1 MSNRGHDRLTAVAV
15 KAFIKKNEPGK
26 KLSDGRGLY
35 LTITKGGEASWRLAY
50 SFGGKE
56 KTYALGLHGAGFG
69 LAEAR
74 TARDAARALLR
85 ENKNPVN
92 ERRLERVAQRVSSEA
107 TFRVVAEAWFAEQRK
122 GWSDVHDEKATRAF
136 ERDVYPT
143 LGALPI
149 HTISAPAVAELVRR
163 ITRRG
168 VVETAS
174 RELQHMAAIFRR
186 AMALGLY
193 PDRENPA
200 VVAQAMLPARPAVN
214 PRPALLSFD
223 ELRDAIRRGERAH
236 LSPSVRMAHLLT
248 AFTVQRIGNVVEATW
263 EQFALDSNEPTWTIP
278 RAAMKVNKGRQFDH
292 VVALGATIAAELRV
306 WRDVTGGTGHV
317 FKSPTGRETTITKES
332 LDRAYSRTLGLSG
345 KHSPHGWRAAFSTL
359 AHEAPD
365 GFEHDAIELALDH
378 VHSSQV
384 ARAYDRGER
393 RVERLRLATW
403 WDSQLSSDT
412 PLGERH
418 RPSNVLPL
426 VRPA

>member
-1 MSNRGHDRLTAVAV
+1 LSARAVEAFV
-15 KAFIKKNEPGK
+15 KRAEAGR
-26 KLSDGRGLY
+26 KLSDGKGLH
-35 LTITKGGEASWRLAY
+35 LAITKGGTASWRLAY
-50 SFGGKE
+50 RFGGQE
-56 KTYALGLHGAGFG
+56 RTIALGLHESGNFG

-74 TARDAARALLR
+74 KASDAARALLR
-85 ENKNPVN
+85 DGKDPVV
-92 ERRLERVAQRVSSEA
+92 ERRLERVTQRASSEA
-107 TFRVVAEAWFAEQRK
+107 TFFAVADAWFDEQRK
-122 GWSDVHDEKATRAF
+122 GWSRVHHEKARRAF
-136 ERDVYPT
+136 ERDVFPT

-149 HTISAPAVAELVRR
+149 HAISAPVVAELGRR

-174 RELQHMAAIFRR
+174 RELQHMASVFRR
-186 AMALGLY
+186 AQALGLY
-193 PDRENPA
+193 PSDRENPA
-200 VVAQAMLPARPAVN
+200 VVAQELLPARPAVN

-223 ELRDAIRRGERAH
+223 ELRDVIRRGEGAH

-263 EQFALDSNEPTWTIP
+263 DQFDLDADAPTWAIP

-306 WRDVTGGTGHV
+306 WRGVTGGEGLL
-317 FKSPTGRETTITKES
+317 FLSPTGRKQPIAKEA
-332 LDRAYSRTLGLSG
+332 LDRAYSRTLALSG

-359 AHEAPD
+359 ARESSE
-365 GFEHDAIELALDH
+365 GFERDAVELSLDH
-378 VHSSQV
+378 VHDSQV

-403 WDSQLSSDT
+403 WDAQLATDT

-418 RPSNVLPL
+418 RPAGVLPL
-426 VRPA
+426 VRRA